1 MLYWCDWG
9 TVAKIEKASMDG
21 TGREVIHSTGLIWPN
36 GLTLDH
42 TTQVLYWIDA
52 NYDRIETSHVNGS
65 NRLVIA
71 TASIS
76 RPFSIAVFRDM
87 LYFTDRRTIKS
98 VPIAGGSVQD
108 IDDLC
113 ELVAGIEVVSEE
125 RQPIGKHTNFL

>member
-1 MLYWCDWG
+1 
-9 TVAKIEKASMDG
+9 MDG